1 MITDHDIMELYRCLL
16 GRHPE
21 DIGTINDFRDYYP
34 NLELGRK
41 AIFESKEFQ
50 NVYER
55 VTGRKLLDSVAV
67 AGGLA
72 FDLLARVGANAP
84 PPPPQRKGDD
94 AISRGLSTIFR
105 KLARNLLAVVVGP
118 AESVALEEVVSLG
131 RADSAVLHV
140 APGFPPAV
148 PLVSRLADG
157 TALFRLNADAES
169 LAEFL
174 AKTGREIDVLV
185 LLGAPSSVAWVD
197 ALVGNLA
204 KQALLIVGGGAHG
217 TALSDAIASRYD
229 WEQVHAFHG
238 LHLHHFGN
246 WLLPVRY
253 EEPHAPPPPP
263 PLARY
268 PSLAIAAIVRNEA
281 VSIENMLRSVAP
293 VASFV
298 AILDTGSTDD
308 TVARARDCL
317 TAAGIPFALAQK
329 PREDFD
335 CDFGMMRNA
344 ALDMVPK
351 SAEWILMLDADEEL
365 VPEDYTPL
373 LALIAVTAAEAFWL
387 PRYNYVGP
395 DKRGGVE
402 KYPDWQVRLFRNK
415 AAQPVR
421 YDGRVHERVR
431 NTSAEKVPL
440 DAAAIGG
447 ARGGPHIHHL
457 VRRFRSKQDEIAK
470 QAFYVEIAKK

>member
-21 DIGTINDFRDYYP
+21 DVGTINDFRDFYP

-41 AIFESKEFQ
+41 AIFESREFQ

-72 FDLLARVGANAP
+72 FDLLARIGENAP
-84 PPPPQRKGDD
+84 PPPPQRKPDD
-94 AISRGLSTIFR
+94 AIMRGLSTIFR
-105 KLARNLLAVVVGP
+105 RLAKNLLAVVIGP
-118 AESVALEEVVSLG
+118 ADSVALEEIVPLG
-131 RADSAVLHV
+131 RTESAVLHI
-140 APGFPPAV
+140 APGFPPAL

-157 TALFRLNADAES
+157 TALFRLNADPGS
-169 LAEFL
+169 LAAFL
-174 AKTGREIDVLV
+174 AKTGRAIDVLV
-185 LLGAPSSVAWVD
+185 LLGAPDGVGWVD
-197 ALVGNLA
+197 SLA
-204 KQALLIVGGGAHG
+204 GHFARHALLIIGDEPGGK
-217 TALSDAIASRYD
+217 ALSDAIAVRHD

-238 LHLHHFGN
+238 LHLHHFGG

-253 EEPHAPPPPP
+253 EEPHAPSPP
-263 PLARY
+263 PLRAAY

-281 VSIENMLRSVAP
+281 VSIENMLRSVIP

-308 TVARARDCL
+308 TAARAKGCL
-317 TAAGIPFALAQK
+317 SAAAVPFALVQK
-329 PREDFD
+329 PRESFD
-335 CDFGMMRNA
+335 CDFSAMRNA

-351 SAEWILMLDADEEL
+351 TIDWVLMLDADEEL
-365 VPEDYTPL
+365 VGEDYTPL
-373 LALIAVTAAEAFWL
+373 LELIASAKADAFWL

-402 KYPDWQVRLFRNK
+402 SYPDWQVRLLRNTMK
-415 AAQPVR
+415 QPAR
-421 YDGRVHERVR
+421 YEGRVHERVL
-431 NTSAEKVPL
+431 NTRAQKVPL
-440 DAAAIGG
+440 DAASIGG

-457 VRRFRSKQDEIAK
+457 VRRFRSKEQENEK
-470 QAFYVEIAKK
+470 QAFYLQIGGG